1 MIDKKSLI
9 SKYYNLGYLNQRYY
23 INGEYYQPYSA
34 EDRLQAAT
42 VFYGDYLSW
51 RSGRVKCI
59 DTSVPKVDGGVKTG
73 LDLTVGFDRFRR
85 ALRSVSKVYLGV
97 VYKIVIEEKNI
108 KPSVNMSSREKLY
121 FSDEIK
127 TLLCRGLD
135 ELVSYY
141 KI

>member
-1 MIDKKSLI
+1 MMDKKSLI

-23 INGEYYQPYSA
+23 IDGQYYQPYSA

-42 VFYGDYLSW
+42 VFYGDYLLW
-51 RSGRVKCI
+51 RNGRVKSI
-59 DTSVPKVDGGVKTG
+59 DASIPKVDGGVMSG
-73 LDLTVGFDRFRR
+73 LDLTIGFDRFRR
-85 ALRSVSKVYLGV
+85 ALRCVSKVYLGV

-108 KPSVNMSSREKLY
+108 KPKANMSSREKLY